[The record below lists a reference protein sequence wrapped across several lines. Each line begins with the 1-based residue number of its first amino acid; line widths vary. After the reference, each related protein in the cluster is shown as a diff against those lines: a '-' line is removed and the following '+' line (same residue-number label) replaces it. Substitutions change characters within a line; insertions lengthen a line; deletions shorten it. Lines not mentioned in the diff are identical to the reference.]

1 MGGGF
6 NDRTLTGIN
15 FSIVGYFIL
24 LWLANYFQLEFFVIG
39 FFVELLTI
47 PFLLA
52 QLVFLFIGIQF
63 ILKNERSALLMVS
76 LLALAL
82 CTIITIGSFIW

>member
-15 FSIVGYFIL
+15 FIIVGYFIF
-24 LWLANYFQLEFFVIG
+24 LWLANYFQLDFFIIG

-47 PFLLA
+47 PFLFA
-52 QLVFLFIGIQF
+52 QLVFLFIGVKF
-63 ILKNERSALLMVS
+63 ILQNERPALLMVS
-76 LLALAL
+76 LVALAL
-82 CTIITIGSFIW
+82 CTIITIGRFIW